1 MRQLCTRTALAIP
14 PIDISVKTLHKK
26 DEHIYLVPMHICL
39 TEQTNYPHF
48 VEATSYL
55 AAHMATIIFK
65 SIIVKDCWSGKASL
79 EGW

>member
-1 MRQLCTRTALAIP
+1 MRQLCTRTALGIP
-14 PIDISVKTLHKK
+14 PIDPSVKTLHKE

-39 TEQTNYPHF
+39 TEQRKNLYF

-55 AAHMATIIFK
+55 AAHVATKTFK
-65 SIIVKDCWSGKASL
+65 GIIVKNCRAGKASL